1 MFSFVARV
9 ANESLSQVVIHNR
22 WILLLS
28 PYGRY
33 LFATLVSF
41 ARACIERNAK

>member
-28 PYGRY
+28 EISPQTNETEGR
-33 LFATLVSF
+33 LS
-41 ARACIERNAK
+41 